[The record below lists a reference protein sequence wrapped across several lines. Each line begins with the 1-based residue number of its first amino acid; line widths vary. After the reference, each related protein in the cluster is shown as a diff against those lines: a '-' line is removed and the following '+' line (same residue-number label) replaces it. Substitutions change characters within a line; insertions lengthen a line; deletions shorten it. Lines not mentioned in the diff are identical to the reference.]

1 MKINTNGGNYIFVVG
16 GVMSGVGKGITTASI
31 ARILESAGYDINPI
45 KADPYLNVDA
55 GTMNPTEHGEVFV
68 LDSGMECDQDMGNYE
83 RFLARSLP
91 EINYMTNGLVFQTV
105 IERERALEYDGK
117 CVEPTYHISEE
128 ILRRITKSSREANAD
143 ITIVEI
149 GGTVGEYQNAIFIE
163 AARVLRQNSP
173 EDVMFAMVSYLPTP
187 PSIGEMKTKPTQNA
201 VRELNRHGI
210 VPDIII
216 GRAETPLDDKR
227 KQKIAD
233 MCGVDYGDVISAPD
247 VNNIYEIPLNFAED
261 NIGQRITE
269 RFSLEDSQPE
279 LDDWQEFIDK
289 QNKTDDTVSLGIV
302 GKYFATGDFQ
312 LSDAYISVIE
322 ALKIS
327 AAHQTLEP
335 DIDWLDATD
344 FVGGHPQES
353 LKKLS
358 QFDGVIVPG
367 GFGSTGIA
375 GKINAIE
382 YVRKENIPFFGLCYG
397 MQLALVEYARNVVGL
412 EGAHTTE
419 IDEDTPYPVIDLMPE
434 QKDKM
439 ADEDYGG
446 TMRLGLYPADL
457 TEGTVACD
465 AYGKERIQERHRH
478 RFEVNNA
485 YVDQL
490 EAAGVVFSGTSPD
503 GKLMEIAE
511 LPQDTHPFFVG
522 TQFHP
527 EFTARVL
534 APHPLFSAF
543 LSTAIDERS
552 K

>member
-1 MKINTNGGNYIFVVG
+1 MDISTDNTKFIFVVG
-16 GVMSGVGKGITTASI
+16 GVMSGVGKGVTTASI
-31 ARILESAGYDINPI
+31 STILQSAGHKVNPI

-83 RFLARSLP
+83 RFLGRSLP
-91 EINYMTNGLVFQTV
+91 EINYLTNGMVFKTV

-128 ILRRITKSSREANAD
+128 ILRRITTSSREANAD

-187 PSIGEMKTKPTQNA
+187 PTIGEMKTKPTQNA

-247 VNNIYEIPLNFAED
+247 VDNIYEIPLNFAED
-261 NIGQRITE
+261 DIGQRIAE
-269 RFSLEDSQPE
+269 RFSLKDNQPDLDS
-279 LDDWQEFIDK
+279 WQEFIDK
-289 QNKTDDTVSLGIV
+289 QNKTDDTVCIAIV
-302 GKYFATGDFQ
+302 GKYFSTGDFQ

-327 AAHQTLEP
+327 AAHQAITLE
-335 DIDWLDATD
+335 IDWLDATD
-344 FVGGHPQES
+344 FVGDKTHKK

-367 GFGSTGIA
+367 GFGSTGIE

-382 YVRKENIPFFGLCYG
+382 YVRKQGIPFFGLCYG

-419 IDEDTPYPVIDLMPE
+419 IDKDTPHPIIGLMPE
-434 QKDKM
+434 QKEKM

-446 TMRLGLYPADL
+446 TMRLGLYPAEL
-457 TEGTVACD
+457 SEGTVACD

-485 YVDQL
+485 YVNQL
-490 EAAGVVFSGTSPD
+490 EDAGVVFSGTSPD
-503 GKLMEIAE
+503 NQLMEIAE

-527 EFTARVL
+527 EFTSRVL
-534 APHPLFSAF
+534 DPHPLFGAF
-543 LSTAIDERS
+543 IEALT
-552 K
+552 KY